1 MQRTRRS
8 CMVMLLLVSSGS
20 NIFSEGEAV
29 ALYAPRPAYSPKWPE
44 GKGVFVLH
52 LDTRSGKV
60 VSVSVAKSTGTMILD
75 QSAVAG
81 LKQWRFRPGPKAV
94 RIPFEFTH
102 RPESDFLRSSRGQ

>member
-1 MQRTRRS
+1 MKLMLTWR
-8 CMVMLLLVSSGS
+8 MVMLLLVSSAS
-20 NIFSEGEAV
+20 NIFSAGEAV

-44 GKGVFVLH
+44 GRGVFVLH
-52 LDTRSGKV
+52 LDTRTGKV
-60 VSVSVAKSTGTMILD
+60 VSVSVAKSTGATILD

>member
-1 MQRTRRS
+1 
-8 CMVMLLLVSSGS
+8 MVMLLLVSSGS

-81 LKQWRFRPGPKAV
+81 AKTMALSSWSKSCQNRSNLRTGPSQTSCV
-94 RIPFEFTH
+94 
-102 RPESDFLRSSRGQ
+102 RPEASDNEMI